1 MARDFNTWFSTFR
14 TSIADYTYYV
24 DFDKVV
30 HNVDHIKVELNIL
43 DSLIGSP
50 NIEADFK
57 RLAQTYPEVLPC
69 IPILL
74 AVREKEIAAT
84 DPDGRFLYN
93 FVQPNLPVEQYAV
106 FMQKTGL
113 FGLLAGHRISNL
125 TDYVTGVE
133 TGLDSNARKNR
144 GGHLMERLV
153 EGYVARSGATET
165 YRECATTDIHARWGL
180 DLSALSGAGKA
191 PKRFDFVVKTPSAV
205 YAIETNF
212 YASGGS
218 KLNETARSYKMLAE
232 EARHIH
238 GFVFVWITDGPGW
251 RSARG
256 NLAETFDTLPT
267 LYNINDLEHGS
278 LQQLFGGQSDHL
290 AHN

>member
-1 MARDFNTWFSTFR
+1 MARDFSQWFQTFR
-14 TSIADYTYYV
+14 TSIADYKYYV

-30 HNVDHIKVELNIL
+30 ANVDHIKVELNIL

-50 NIEADFK
+50 NIEAEFK
-57 RLAQTYPEVLPC
+57 QLVTRYPEVLPC

-74 AVREKEIAAT
+74 AVREEEIAAT
-84 DPDGRFLYN
+84 DVDGCVEYN
-93 FVQPNLPVEQYAV
+93 FRQPNLTADQYAV
-106 FMQKTGL
+106 FMRKTGL
-113 FGLLAGHRISNL
+113 FDLVAGHHITNL

-153 EGYVARSGATET
+153 EGYLARAGATEWCK
-165 YRECATTDIHARWGL
+165 ECRTDQMQTRWGL

-232 EARHIH
+232 EARQVP

-256 NLAETFDTLPT
+256 NLAETFDVLPT
-267 LYNINDLEHGS
+267 LYNINDLEHGA
-278 LQQLFGGQSDHL
+278 LHQLFSEEPGQRSHQ
-290 AHN
+290 

>member
-1 MARDFNTWFSTFR
+1 MARDFDAWFRTFR

-30 HNVDHIKVELNIL
+30 HNVDRIKVELNIL

-84 DPDGRFLYN
+84 DPDGTFQYN

-113 FGLLAGHRISNL
+113 FGLLAGHRISSL

-133 TGLDSNARKNR
+133 TGLDTNARKNR

-153 EGYVARSGATET
+153 EGHLTTAGATEL
-165 YRECATTDIHARWGL
+165 YKECRTSWMETQWSL

-191 PKRFDFVVKTPSAV
+191 PKRFDFVVKTPSNV

-232 EARHIH
+232 EAQQIP

-251 RSARG
+251 RGARG
-256 NLAETFDTLPT
+256 NLAETFDILPT
-267 LYNINDLEHGS
+267 LYNINDLEQGS
-278 LQQLFGGQSDHL
+278 LQRLFGGQSGHL